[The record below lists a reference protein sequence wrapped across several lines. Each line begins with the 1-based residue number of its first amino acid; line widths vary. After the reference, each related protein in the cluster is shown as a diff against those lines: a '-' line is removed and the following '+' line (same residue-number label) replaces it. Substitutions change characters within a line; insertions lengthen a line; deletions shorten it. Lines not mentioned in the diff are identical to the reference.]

1 MELVDTL
8 DLGSSAVRCESSSLS
23 FRTKIKNEN
32 MLVGLFALLVFLVL
46 GEAVQSWTAIPVP
59 SSIIGMVLLLI
70 IIILRNKI
78 PKSIESA
85 ANQLAPLLPLFIIP
99 ISAGLITQADIIQQH
114 GFKLLAILTISLIPG
129 ALVTALILRLGN
141 RVGNRFEKKSGGE

>member
-32 MLVGLFALLVFLVL
+32 MLVGLFALLVFLIL
-46 GEAVQSWTAIPVP
+46 GEAIQSWIAVPVP

-70 IIILRNKI
+70 IITLRNKI
-78 PKSIESA
+78 PTSIELA
-85 ANQLAPLLPLFIIP
+85 ANKLAPLLPLFIIP
-99 ISAGLITQADIIQQH
+99 ISAGLITQADIVQQH
-114 GFKLLAILTISLIPG
+114 GLKFLVILTLSLIPG
-129 ALVTALILRLGN
+129 VLVTALVLKWGDSSA
-141 RVGNRFEKKSGGE
+141 K

>member
-32 MLVGLFALLVFLVL
+32 MLAGLFALLVFLVL
-46 GEAVQSWTAIPVP
+46 GEAIQSWIAIPVP

-78 PKSIESA
+78 PKSIE
-85 ANQLAPLLPLFIIP
+85 LASNSLSPLLPLFIIP
-99 ISAGLITQADIIQQH
+99 ISAGLLTQIDIIEQH
-114 GFKLLAILTISLIPG
+114 GLKLLLILTISLIPG
-129 ALVTALILRLGN
+129 VLVTALVLRWN
-141 RVGNRFEKKSGGE
+141 NK

>member
-32 MLVGLFALLVFLVL
+32 MLAGLFALLVFLVL
-46 GEAVQSWTAIPVP
+46 GEAIQSWIAIPVP
-59 SSIIGMVLLLI
+59 SSIIGMVFLLI

-78 PKSIESA
+78 PKSIE
-85 ANQLAPLLPLFIIP
+85 LASNSLSPLLPLFIIP
-99 ISAGLITQADIIQQH
+99 ISAGLLTQIDIIEQH
-114 GFKLLAILTISLIPG
+114 GLKLLLILTISLIPG
-129 ALVTALILRLGN
+129 VLVTALVLRWN
-141 RVGNRFEKKSGGE
+141 NK

>member
-1 MELVDTL
+1 MVDTL

-32 MLVGLFALLVFLVL
+32 MLAGLFALLVFLVL
-46 GEAVQSWTAIPVP
+46 GEAIQSWIAIPVP

-78 PKSIESA
+78 PKSIE
-85 ANQLAPLLPLFIIP
+85 LASNSLSPLLPLFIIP
-99 ISAGLITQADIIQQH
+99 ISAGLLTQIDIIEQH
-114 GFKLLAILTISLIPG
+114 GLKLLLILTISLIPG
-129 ALVTALILRLGN
+129 VLVTALVLRWN
-141 RVGNRFEKKSGGE
+141 NK